1 MSNTSILIAD
11 DDQVVLTMI
20 STVLQDA
27 GYNVTEATN
36 GPDAVELGF
45 EVKPDLAVLDI
56 CMPGMDGIEVARE
69 LREQA
74 GVYTFFLTAHDDQ
87 QFLEQAVGEGALGY
101 LVKPIDLRQIIP
113 AIETAKERA
122 LELQQLEKS
131 KDALSNSLKNNQS
144 INTAIGIYMER
155 YGVSENS
162 ALEALRAFSRSERRK
177 LLDVSKELVRAT
189 DRCNHLAEKIHRGGN
204 AGPDRERVT
213 VRKRPAGKS

>member
-27 GYNVTEATN
+27 GYIVTEATN

-45 EVKPDLAVLDI
+45 EVKPDLAILDI

-87 QFLEQAVGEGALGY
+87 KFLEQAVGGVALGY
-101 LVKPIDLRQIIP
+101 LLKPIDLRQIIRGN
-113 AIETAKERA
+113 KNSQRA
-122 LELQQLEKS
+122 CL
-131 KDALSNSLKNNQS
+131 
-144 INTAIGIYMER
+144 
-155 YGVSENS
+155 GV
-162 ALEALRAFSRSERRK
+162 AEAGEVERRAVQ
-177 LLDVSKELVRAT
+177 LPEEQSKHKYR
-189 DRCNHLAEKIHRGGN
+189 HRYLHG
-204 AGPDRERVT
+204 AL
-213 VRKRPAGKS
+213 